1 MRLLS
6 DNHKARERLGWSPQ
20 VDIPSGL
27 EQTISWIRD
36 HLDLYRPGKYEL

>member
-20 VDIPSGL
+20 VDIRTGL
-27 EQTISWIRD
+27 QHTISWIRD